1 MIISIFNKIKP
12 KLSFSEQHI
21 VNNKIN
27 QRKKDV
33 NKLLSNF
40 ETEEIKINKL
50 KTGRRTII
58 NNRNSMFLNSNLN
71 LIDKY
76 SERKQIKKSLYDKIK
91 FGSIEFF
98 DYIKKNKNENIKK
111 ISFKKDYF
119 LNSKNFDFGRA
130 SLTNNNNNYSSYKNN
145 NINSIYNN
153 NNSNQ
158 SFFQTKN
165 SFKKIR
171 KRNQFYFPIKKFSS
185 NEDLKKIINKT
196 SSTFY
201 LSPKKELNYNNE
213 NNINNNHKINLS
225 DFTSRDFSN
234 NKTENSNL
242 TLTQNLSK
250 NKIKLNNIKKT
261 FTEEIK
267 KNILSFDLKMK
278 KNKIDLKRFI
288 SSSENKKRITE
299 IDFLKKDMDEVLGK
313 NLLENNE
320 KRNNLKIGIKG
331 KNGLIN
337 SIDLNKAKI
346 IKLSDKIKNLTDE
359 IAIDFIYKIQ
369 KEYKEES
376 KNVGIGFLTLES
388 GRKIDF
394 KNYGIHDNKIMQ
406 LIKKQMERNS
416 KKIKKLR
423 FRIALDNTKLILKN
437 VPLSE

>member
-58 NNRNSMFLNSNLN
+58 NNRNSMLFNSNLN

-98 DYIKKNKNENIKK
+98 DYIKKNKNENLKK

-119 LNSKNFDFGRA
+119 LNSKNFDFGRT
-130 SLTNNNNNYSSYKNN
+130 SLTNNNNNYSTYRNN
-145 NINSIYNN
+145 NINSIYN

-346 IKLSDKIKNLTDE
+346 IKLSDKIKKLTDE

-369 KEYKEES
+369 KEYNEES

>member
-50 KTGRRTII
+50 KTGRRTLI

-98 DYIKKNKNENIKK
+98 DHIKKNKNEKLKK

-119 LNSKNFDFGRA
+119 LNSKNFDFGRT
-130 SLTNNNNNYSSYKNN
+130 SLVSNDNNYSTYRNN
-145 NINSIYNN
+145 NINSIHN

-158 SFFQTKN
+158 SFYQTKN

-201 LSPKKELNYNNE
+201 LSPKKEINYNNE
-213 NNINNNHKINLS
+213 NNINNNHNINLS

>member
-58 NNRNSMFLNSNLN
+58 NNRNSMLFNSNLN

-98 DYIKKNKNENIKK
+98 DYIKKNKNENLKK

-119 LNSKNFDFGRA
+119 LNSKNFDFGRT
-130 SLTNNNNNYSSYKNN
+130 SLTNNNNNYSTYKNN

>member
-98 DYIKKNKNENIKK
+98 DYIKKNKNENLKK

-130 SLTNNNNNYSSYKNN
+130 SLTNNNNNYSTYKNN
-145 NINSIYNN
+145 NINSIYN

>member
-98 DYIKKNKNENIKK
+98 DYIKKNKNENLKK

-130 SLTNNNNNYSSYKNN
+130 SLTNNNNNYSTYKNN

-185 NEDLKKIINKT
+185 NEDLKKVINKT

-213 NNINNNHKINLS
+213 NNINNHKINLS

-313 NLLENNE
+313 NLLDNNE

-406 LIKKQMERNS
+406 LIRKQMERNS

>member
-98 DYIKKNKNENIKK
+98 DYIKKNKNENLKK

-130 SLTNNNNNYSSYKNN
+130 SLTNNNNNYSTYKNN

>member
-98 DYIKKNKNENIKK
+98 DHIKKNKNENIKK

-130 SLTNNNNNYSSYKNN
+130 SLTNNNNNYSTYKNN

-234 NKTENSNL
+234 NKTENSYL

>member
-98 DYIKKNKNENIKK
+98 DYIKKNKNENLKK

-119 LNSKNFDFGRA
+119 LNSKNFDFGRT
-130 SLTNNNNNYSSYKNN
+130 SLTNNNNNYSTYKNN

-201 LSPKKELNYNNE
+201 LSPRKELNYNNG
-213 NNINNNHKINLS
+213 NNTNNNHKINLS

-320 KRNNLKIGIKG
+320 KKNNLKIGIKG

-406 LIKKQMERNS
+406 LIRKQMERNS

>member
-98 DYIKKNKNENIKK
+98 DHIKKNKNENIKK

>member
-21 VNNKIN
+21 INNKIN

-98 DYIKKNKNENIKK
+98 DYIKKNKNENLKK

-119 LNSKNFDFGRA
+119 LNSKNFDFGRT
-130 SLTNNNNNYSSYKNN
+130 SLTNNNNNYSTYRNN
-145 NINSIYNN
+145 NINSIYN

-201 LSPKKELNYNNE
+201 LSPRKELNYNNE

-346 IKLSDKIKNLTDE
+346 IKLSDKIKKLTDE

>member
-1 MIISIFNKIKP
+1 MKNLYLKKKIK
-12 KLSFSEQHI
+12 Q
-21 VNNKIN
+21 
-27 QRKKDV
+27 
-33 NKLLSNF
+33 
-40 ETEEIKINKL
+40 IKNEINKL
-50 KTGRRTII
+50 FITFETDEERSMKKKIKIKLLNPKRLSVNSRRISSYTI
-58 NNRNSMFLNSNLN
+58 NNNLN
-71 LIDKY
+71 MNLIRHMK
-76 SERKQIKKSLYDKIK
+76 ERKKSKKSLYDKIK
-91 FGSIEFF
+91 FGSL
-98 DYIKKNKNENIKK
+98 DYLDYVEENHSSKK
-111 ISFKKDYF
+111 FLVQKDMF
-119 LNSKNFDFGRA
+119 LNSKNFDFGRT
-130 SLTNNNNNYSSYKNN
+130 SLTNNNNNYSTYRNN
-145 NINSIYNN
+145 NINSIYN

-201 LSPKKELNYNNE
+201 LSPRKELNYNNE
-213 NNINNNHKINLS
+213 NNTNNNHKINLS

>member
-98 DYIKKNKNENIKK
+98 DYIKKNKNENLKK

-119 LNSKNFDFGRA
+119 LNSKNFDFGRT
-130 SLTNNNNNYSSYKNN
+130 SLTNNNNNYSTYRNN
-145 NINSIYNN
+145 NINSIYN

-201 LSPKKELNYNNE
+201 LSPRKELNYNNE

>member
-98 DYIKKNKNENIKK
+98 DYIKKNKNENLKK

-119 LNSKNFDFGRA
+119 LNSKNFDFGRT
-130 SLTNNNNNYSSYKNN
+130 SLTNNNNNYSTYRNN
-145 NINSIYNN
+145 NINSIYN

-201 LSPKKELNYNNE
+201 LSPKKKLNYNNE

>member
-98 DYIKKNKNENIKK
+98 DYIKKNKNENLKK

-119 LNSKNFDFGRA
+119 LNSKNFDFGRT
-130 SLTNNNNNYSSYKNN
+130 SLTNNNNNYSTYRNN
-145 NINSIYNN
+145 NINSIYN

>member
-98 DYIKKNKNENIKK
+98 DYIKKNKNENLKK

-119 LNSKNFDFGRA
+119 LNSKNFDFGRTSLA
-130 SLTNNNNNYSSYKNN
+130 SNDNNYSTYRNN
-145 NINSIYNN
+145 NINSIYN

-185 NEDLKKIINKT
+185 NEDLKKVINKT

-234 NKTENSNL
+234 NKTENSYL